1 MAATQWETCSADALL
16 REFFAQDDLSRL
28 AEGAGALLGCPLL
41 VLDDTFH
48 VAAHHLPLGFS
59 DAVFQASVRSGE
71 ITYEAGAIISRSPA
85 LSAGAADCVK
95 LADSPY
101 RRRFAPLVSAGVRLG
116 YLICVDTDGHLEKIP
131 AQTWNTVEQI
141 LSKQLFVEASRQDK
155 PFETAEDIL
164 RHLLDG
170 GFPSAPYFRLQISGT
185 YLVDFHP
192 LAFALIDLT
201 VYHSGYLGQRHLKEE
216 VTAIFLDSHSFL
228 YKGNVMLFLHRR
240 EDMERFS
247 ALAEEFQLKVIVSEK
262 IDDLFALPALY
273 RTAREAL
280 SMMTDERFHGGRV
293 YTVAQL
299 RTPLLLKNLEGR
311 EDLIAQEVRTLAAH
325 DREKGTQ
332 YCETLYYYLICCRSL
347 QKTCEALFAHRN
359 TVLYRIRRMQEEFGI
374 PLDEPLKHADL
385 LLSVSLLLFEEK
397 GPDFFS
403 SLCQALAQRVADTF
417 DDHDGDKQHD
427 QDHAQAVLLLGP
439 LFGLLSTMIVTGK
452 MSFFSDALGH
462 SGFTGIAIGV
472 LCGAVQPIYFA
483 VGLSVLF
490 ALLFSFVRSRTSQ
503 SADTIIGVFSSTA
516 VALGIFIVTLGGRS
530 FTKFNRYLIGD
541 ILSVSPQEIGLLALV
556 LLAVVLL
563 WVFGANRLVLTAVH
577 PQLASSRGVA
587 TKRNET
593 LFTVAIAIV
602 VTLAMSWVGL
612 MVINSLLVLPAASS
626 RNLARNLRQY
636 HLLSVLSALV
646 CGLLGLCAAYWL
658 GCSAGATIALLLAV
672 YFAVSFALRNR
683 AA

>member
-1 MAATQWETCSADALL
+1 MNVWYAFLNALGIRMFEMDFMKNALL
-16 REFFAQDDLSRL
+16 
-28 AEGAGALLGCPLL
+28 
-41 VLDDTFH
+41 
-48 VAAHHLPLGFS
+48 
-59 DAVFQASVRSGE
+59 
-71 ITYEAGAIISRSPA
+71 
-85 LSAGAADCVK
+85 
-95 LADSPY
+95 
-101 RRRFAPLVSAGVRLG
+101 
-116 YLICVDTDGHLEKIP
+116 
-131 AQTWNTVEQI
+131 
-141 LSKQLFVEASRQDK
+141 
-155 PFETAEDIL
+155 
-164 RHLLDG
+164 
-170 GFPSAPYFRLQISGT
+170 
-185 YLVDFHP
+185 
-192 LAFALIDLT
+192 
-201 VYHSGYLGQRHLKEE
+201 
-216 VTAIFLDSHSFL
+216 
-228 YKGNVMLFLHRR
+228 
-240 EDMERFS
+240 
-247 ALAEEFQLKVIVSEK
+247 
-262 IDDLFALPALY
+262 
-273 RTAREAL
+273 
-280 SMMTDERFHGGRV
+280 
-293 YTVAQL
+293 
-299 RTPLLLKNLEGR
+299 
-311 EDLIAQEVRTLAAH
+311 
-325 DREKGTQ
+325 
-332 YCETLYYYLICCRSL
+332 
-347 QKTCEALFAHRN
+347 
-359 TVLYRIRRMQEEFGI
+359 
-374 PLDEPLKHADL
+374 
-385 LLSVSLLLFEEK
+385 
-397 GPDFFS
+397 
-403 SLCQALAQRVADTF
+403 
-417 DDHDGDKQHD
+417 
-427 QDHAQAVLLLGP
+427 AVLLLGP

-541 ILSVSPQEIGLLALV
+541 ILSVSPQEIGLLA
-556 LLAVVLL
+556 
-563 WVFGANRLVLTAVH
+563 RVLTAVH

-612 MVINSLLVLPAASS
+612 MVINSLLVLPAAAS